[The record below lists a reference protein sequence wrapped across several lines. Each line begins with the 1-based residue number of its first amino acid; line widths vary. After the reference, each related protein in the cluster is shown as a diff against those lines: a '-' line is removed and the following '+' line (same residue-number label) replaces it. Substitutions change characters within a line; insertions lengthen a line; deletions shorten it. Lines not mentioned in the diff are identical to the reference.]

1 MILHLEVN
9 NKSKSPLEETLI
21 CKVAQKTL
29 KELDFGFLKNKKIS
43 LSVALVDEKE
53 IKELNKKFR
62 KVNKATDVLSFAEY
76 ENSQSLKKDKSRE
89 LFLGELVLCYNN
101 IASYAKKKKIK
112 ISTELAEVI
121 SHGMLH
127 LLGFE
132 HGNKMFKIQKETAK
146 YF

>member
-1 MILHLEVN
+1 MILHIDVN
-9 NKSKSPLEETLI
+9 NKSKSPIKKTLI
-21 CKVAQKTL
+21 CEVVRNIF
-29 KELDFGFLKNKKIS
+29 KEPDFVFLKNKNVS
-43 LSVALVDEKE
+43 LSIALVNEKE

-76 ENSQSLKKDKSRE
+76 KNSQSLKKDKSKE
-89 LFLGELVLCYNN
+89 LFLGELVLCYND

-112 ISTELAEVI
+112 ISMELAEVI

-132 HGNKMFKIQKETAK
+132 HGDKMFKIQKEAAK
-146 YF
+146 NF